1 MDAKGY
7 REFCAKGERV
17 KKGMKKKEID
27 ANLSIARKFENSL
40 KSSDFSKATKQD
52 AERFAKLLVRN
63 KKNDWES
70 FVGLIRYARFVGNE
84 DVEIALL
91 ILIDGLEVLETLSET
106 IKKELGPKRQEL
118 IFKGIEK
125 PSIGTSTKLLP
136 KTAARSLKNL
146 QAEAGLEE
154 SRRLLQTGPHAGPK
168 ASHAHHR
175 EMYLA
180 AGTVDGYL
188 EARRREFIALLD
200 KHAREGT
207 LFYNQ
212 HIDQDV
218 MDFVRRTPELEG
230 GHREG
235 RVIYVTKIPYMA
247 IEYLKEKDPKM
258 RRYYAC
264 HCPWARETIL
274 TGKELDPEFCHCSAG
289 YSKKPLDVAFDAD
302 LKVDVLESAL
312 AGDDRC
318 RFAVHLPKGLK

>member
-7 REFCAKGERV
+7 REFCAKGEQV
-17 KKGMKKKEID
+17 KKGLKKSEID
-27 ANLSIARKFENSL
+27 ANLKIASEFENTL
-40 KSSDFSKATKQD
+40 KSKDFTKATKRD
-52 AERFAKLLVRN
+52 LERFAKLLVRE
-63 KKNDWES
+63 KRNDWES

-84 DVEIALL
+84 EIEIAVL
-91 ILIDGLEVLETLSET
+91 ILVDGLDVLETLSET
-106 IKKELGPKRQEL
+106 IKGELGPEKQEL
-118 IFKGIEK
+118 IFKGVK
-125 PSIGTSTKLLP
+125 TPSIGTSTKELP
-136 KTAARSLKNL
+136 KTAAKFLRNL
-146 QAEAGLEE
+146 QAEAGTEG
-154 SRRLLQTGPHAGPK
+154 SRKLLQTGPHAGPK
-168 ASHAHHR
+168 ENHAHHR

-188 EARRREFIALLD
+188 EARRNKFIALLE
-200 KHAREGT
+200 KHMKDGT

-212 HIDQDV
+212 RIDEDV

-230 GHREG
+230 GQREG

-258 RRYYAC
+258 KRYYAC

-274 TGKELDPEFCHCSAG
+274 AGKELDPEFCHCSAG
-289 YSKKPLDVAFDAD
+289 FSKKPLDVAFGAD

-312 AGDDRC
+312 AGDERC